1 MANRPKEPLHSWKL
15 TPKEAVALQRELAPQ
30 LTLAPP
36 KKAIRW
42 VAATDL
48 SFNRFDDRLY
58 AAICIMDLETGEI
71 RETAIKEGR
80 VTFPYVPGLLSF
92 REIPALLQCFDTL
105 QRTPDAVICDG
116 QGLAH
121 PRRIGLACHLG
132 LWLQLPTIGCA
143 KSLLCGS
150 HGRLGQKRGATAA
163 LIDREEQVGVALRTR
178 DGVKPVYVSPGHLCD
193 VDTAI
198 EVVLQTTPKYRLPAP
213 IRAAHDA
220 ANNLRRAKTS

>member
-1 MANRPKEPLHSWKL
+1 MAHRPKEPLHAWQL
-15 TPKEAVALQRELAPQ
+15 TPQEAVALQRELAPQ
-30 LTLAPP
+30 ITIAPP
-36 KKAIRW
+36 RKAIRW

-58 AAICIMDLETGEI
+58 AAICIMDLETGTI
-71 RETAIKEGR
+71 VETATKAGQ

-105 QRTPDAVICDG
+105 QHTPDTVICDG

-143 KSLLCGS
+143 KSLLCGT
-150 HGRLGQKRGATAA
+150 HGRLGHKRGATAA
-163 LIDREEQVGVALRTR
+163 LIDRGEQVGVALRTR
-178 DGVKPVYVSPGHLCD
+178 DGVKPIYVSPGHLCD
-193 VDTAI
+193 MDTAI
-198 EVVLQTTPKYRLPAP
+198 EVVLQATPKYRLPAP

-220 ANNLRRAKTS
+220 ANNLRRAQTS